1 SYAFLSS
8 MAEQAAF
15 AIDYASLLDE
25 ERQIAQRQERQQLAR
40 NLHDSVVQQ
49 VFSMGM
55 LSQTV
60 SILAQ
65 KNDAKVLE
73 RILETSRDLEDIT
86 SSVLKD
92 LRMLVAQLKP
102 TVIDEGEFRRALET
116 FQSTTHRQTGLEIS
130 TRVDPRVDMLERE
143 FAEDLY
149 HVFAEAVHNAD
160 KHITSSVIVIDI
172 DLDD

>member
-1 SYAFLSS
+1 
-8 MAEQAAF
+8 
-15 AIDYASLLDE
+15 
-25 ERQIAQRQERQQLAR
+25 
-40 NLHDSVVQQ
+40 
-49 VFSMGM
+49 
-55 LSQTV
+55 

-102 TVIDEGEFRRALET
+102 TVIDVGEFRRALET

-130 TRVDPRVDMLERE
+130 TRVDPAVDMLERE
-143 FAEDLY
+143 LTEDLY
-149 HVFAEAVHNAD
+149 HVVAEAVHNAV
-160 KHITSSVIVIDI
+160 KHSSASEIVIDI
-172 DLDD
+172 AIDGQLMLTVQDNGNSANNQLSPHHVVAADRPPKP